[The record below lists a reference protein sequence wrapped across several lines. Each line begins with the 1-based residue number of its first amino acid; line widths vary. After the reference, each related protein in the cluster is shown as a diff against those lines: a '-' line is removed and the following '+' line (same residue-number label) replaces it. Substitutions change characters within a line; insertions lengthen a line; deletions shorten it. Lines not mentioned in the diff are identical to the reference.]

1 MRIVHVT
8 PGYWPEL
15 GGVERHVQDVSEA
28 LARLGHHVV
37 VVATTPDA
45 RLPRHELVGGVEVRR
60 LPAIG
65 PQHYRLPLGLMRYLA
80 RQRFDVVH
88 AHNYHAL
95 PMLCAALSAG
105 ARCVI
110 SPYYHGRAHSRAADA
125 LHRLYRPLGR
135 LALRRAAGIVC
146 LSAGEAN
153 LVARN
158 LMVARERIAVIP
170 SICVLPAGATG
181 PRVPPVG
188 AERVILSV
196 GRLERYKRVDR
207 AIAALE
213 YLPDN
218 YRLVIAGE
226 GAERPR
232 LEQLVAARGL
242 AGRVQL
248 LGRVSDTEL
257 ARCYR
262 QAQVALT
269 FSEAESFG
277 RTVVEGLTYGCQVVC
292 SDIPA
297 FRDLATLYPSNVW
310 LAAPG
315 ARGQQVAA
323 LIAAAADRPWV
334 QPDMQRYSARAVA
347 TQLLRVYAAGLVGSP
362 APAAWPGR
370 QPDHRSQGM

>member
-153 LVARN
+153 LVVRN

-170 SICVLPAGATG
+170 VGYADGFRRAPQNWGEVL
-181 PRVPPVG
+181 VG
-188 AERVILSV
+188 
-196 GRLERYKRVDR
+196 GQR
-207 AIAALE
+207 A
-213 YLPDN
+213 P
-218 YRLVIAGE
+218 LV
-226 GAERPR
+226 
-232 LEQLVAARGL
+232 
-242 AGRVQL
+242 
-248 LGRVSDTEL
+248 GRVSMDMTMINVTNIPGVRIGDEVVLIGRQGDEAISADAVARQLGTISYEVVSTIL
-257 ARCYR
+257 AR
-262 QAQVALT
+262 V
-269 FSEAESFG
+269 
-277 RTVVEGLTYGCQVVC
+277 
-292 SDIPA
+292 P
-297 FRDLATLYPSNVW
+297 
-310 LAAPG
+310 
-315 ARGQQVAA
+315 
-323 LIAAAADRPWV
+323 
-334 QPDMQRYSARAVA
+334 
-347 TQLLRVYAAGLVGSP
+347 RV
-362 APAAWPGR
+362 
-370 QPDHRSQGM
+370 